1 MPASLVECI
10 PNFSEARRPEVIAAI
25 RRAIESVPGAT
36 ILDLS
41 SDLDHNRTVITFVGE
56 PQAVEEAAYQAIAEA
71 SRLIDMEQHRGAHP
85 RLGATDVVP
94 FVPIREI
101 TMPECVQMARRLGQR
116 VGESLGIPVY
126 LYEEAATR
134 PERKDLENIR
144 RGQYEGLKAEIAS
157 NPARQPD
164 YGPASLGSAGAT
176 VIGARQPLVAFNVYL
191 TTSDVSIAQ
200 KIAKVL
206 RHSSGGF
213 HFIKAMGVLVNG
225 RAQVSMNMTNF
236 HQSALHHAV
245 ETIRREA
252 QRYGTAI
259 HHSEL
264 VGLIPQEALID
275 SAVWYLQLDAFHPSQ
290 ILEGRMAQALPSG
303 AGGLKED
310 FLDRLASGT
319 PTPGGGSA
327 AAHTGAAAAALV
339 AMVSRLTLGKKK
351 YAAVESR
358 MLEILAQAEMLRQE
372 LSAAVEIDAQAF
384 DALMAAY
391 RLPKGTP
398 EEQVLQDSALESAT
412 LHAAE
417 VPLGVAQRCLQV
429 MRLGL
434 ETAQTGNQNAAS
446 DSSSAVILA
455 QAALT
460 CAGFNV
466 RTNLKGLAG
475 ERASQML
482 ALMAETEQAAV
493 TVAEALRRW
502 QAG

>member
-25 RRAIESVPGAT
+25 RKAIESVPGTT

-56 PQAVEEAAYQAIAEA
+56 PQAVEEAAFQAIAEA

-144 RGQYEGLKAEIAS
+144 RGQYEGLKTEIAS

-164 YGPASLGSAGAT
+164 YGPNRLGSAGAT

-245 ETIRREA
+245 EAIRREA

-290 ILEGRMAQALPSG
+290 ILEGRMAQAVPATSG
-303 AGGLKED
+303 GSKED

-358 MLEILAQAEMLRQE
+358 MLEILSQAEALRQE
-372 LSAAVEIDAQAF
+372 LSAAVETDAQAF
-384 DALMAAY
+384 DALMAAF

-398 EEQVLQDSALESAT
+398 EEQALRDSALENAT
-412 LHAAE
+412 FHAAE

-434 ETAQTGNQNAAS
+434 ETAQTGNQNAVS

-482 ALMAETEQAAV
+482 TLLAETEQAAA
-493 TVAEALRRW
+493 TVAEALRGW